1 MKLFWIINLMI
12 ARAVF
17 ARLDL
22 KDMEYLQNLPIG
34 VRNAYIIRADGPL
47 NPLRAN
53 ILDANGYM
61 QCKRFF
67 SPEIEVDYK
76 LEKNLPRGA
85 VLYKYDFTRCPEKDK
100 AYVPVD
106 TKKANYEYLS
116 KYHTTLIKMFP
127 SEQGYLSIITKRQD
141 SLYQFLISPEGM
153 QNAKYILASL
163 LLLSEGID
171 ISLSFEEIN
180 EEKHLVLTN
189 QDRTSV
195 IFSTRMCT
203 SYANAKNSTMED
215 VYHSEVAD
223 IFEFF
228 RDWKDCPALKEGG
241 IYADPTNFNDFLKG
255 RFLNGMRFLI
265 QTYIFKFVDNQQDYA
280 EFIEAVYYIIM
291 SHLPKNF
298 KELPENDPITAV
310 FHKCFVKNSDAS
322 AEMEYIMSLCDLKKT
337 IYDNTAFP
345 FYPARQIPPSYM
357 KVLRNRQENEDVS
370 KIQEIYRMRSVETSI
385 LGLFCCLAYDPET
398 KKYTTEHM
406 GNISSSLA
414 KFFAKFSSPSDI
426 NSHKMHEEWSEVL
439 RPVRMTRNPENGDK
453 HEIVSGLLSIL
464 NAVLALTEKKPDV
477 LTAYT
482 TLQSICYDKKVNA
495 LNLEEIKRSILI
507 ILNPL
512 LKNKRVKIISSLFT
526 IGKSVNGK
534 PDIFAKIQI
543 ESMDRNIQKTM
554 VLNIDPDVSYLSFA
568 HNSINISTPAQN
580 KLAYIKTKFLNMDTY
595 LGYAISIYAA
605 NAEIEIA
612 TCKIRSV
619 SISMQKIE
627 KLIRGSNEN
636 INQVFMHG
644 LSYLL
649 RNQVDLFKSFLIS
662 SLSEDLPS
670 DNPMVRF
677 TYNILGSMALD
688 ELETRRRILLYFVYN
703 RYSTGYYPG
712 IDYFLD
718 NWALAEPTESDIFS
732 TFNNIIDLHSSEIM
746 SLCLA
751 SLIKIPNSV
760 YRTLDLLRSSPSAK
774 IIFDIIFEYGSI
786 SHLSRIH
793 HAMNKSWPPGIYSK
807 NLIPYMWFSFAC
819 SQATRD
825 ITFIKYTYNLIDP
838 LAISDDE
845 ITEIYEYADSE
856 KILEFLIR
864 EKNTLIIE
872 DSKKSLEKYYKL
884 KKHFTS
890 ISPNSSIYQKV
901 SASVFHCLN
910 K

>member
-1 MKLFWIINLMI
+1 MKLFWIINLML
-12 ARAVF
+12 AHAVF

-22 KDMEYLQNLPIG
+22 KDMKYLQNLPIG
-34 VRNAYIIRADGPL
+34 VRNTYRIRADGPL

-53 ILDANGYM
+53 ILDTNGYM
-61 QCKRFF
+61 HCKRFF

-76 LEKNLPRGA
+76 LEKSLPRGD

-116 KYHTTLIKMFP
+116 EYHTTLIKMFP

-141 SLYQFLISPEGM
+141 SLYQFLISSEGT

-171 ISLSFEEIN
+171 INLSIEEIN

-189 QDRTSV
+189 QYGTSI
-195 IFSTRMCT
+195 IFSARMCT
-203 SYANAKNSTMED
+203 SYANAKNNTMED
-215 VYHSEVAD
+215 VYHSEVED
-223 IFEFF
+223 IIEFF
-228 RDWKDCPALKEGG
+228 RDWKDCPALKEEG
-241 IYADPTNFNDFLKG
+241 IYADPTSFSDFEKG
-255 RFLNGMRFLI
+255 GFLNGMRFLI

-280 EFIEAVYYIIM
+280 EFIEAVYYITM
-291 SHLPKNF
+291 SHLPKNL

-310 FHKCFVKNSDAS
+310 FHKCFIRNSDS
-322 AEMEYIMSLCDLKKT
+322 SDEMEYVMSLCDLKKT
-337 IYDNTAFP
+337 ICDNTAFP
-345 FYPARQIPPSYM
+345 FYHASQIPPSYM
-357 KVLRNRQENEDVS
+357 KVLRHRQENEDVS
-370 KIQEIYRMRSVETSI
+370 KIQEIYRMRSVEASI

-426 NSHKMHEEWSEVL
+426 NNYKMHKEWSDVL
-439 RPVRMTRNPENGDK
+439 RPVRMFRSPEKGAK

-477 LTAYT
+477 LMAYT
-482 TLQSICYDKKVNA
+482 MLKSICYDKKVNSF
-495 LNLEEIKRSILI
+495 NLEEIKRSILI

-512 LKNKRVKIISSLFT
+512 MKNKRVKIISSLFT
-526 IGKSVNGK
+526 IGKSIDGK
-534 PDIFAKIQI
+534 PDIFGKIQI

-568 HNSINISTPAQN
+568 HNSINISTPVQA
-580 KLAYIKTKFLNMDTY
+580 KLASIKTKFLNMDTY
-595 LGYAISIYAA
+595 LGYAISKYAA

-612 TCKIRSV
+612 SRRTRSV
-619 SISMQKIE
+619 SIPIQEIE
-627 KLIRGSNEN
+627 RLIKGSNAN
-636 INQVFMHG
+636 INQMFMRG
-644 LSYLL
+644 LPYLL
-649 RNQVDLFKSFLIS
+649 RNQADLFKSFLIN
-662 SLSEDLPS
+662 SLSEELSS

-688 ELETRRRILLYFVYN
+688 DLETRRRILLCLVYN
-703 RYSTGYYPG
+703 RHSIGYYPG

-718 NWALAEPTESDIFS
+718 DWMLAEPTASDISS
-732 TFNNIIDLHSSEIM
+732 TFNNIIDLYSPELM
-746 SLCLA
+746 TLCLA

-760 YRTLDLLRSSPSAK
+760 YRTRDILRNSPSAK
-774 IIFDIIFEYGSI
+774 RIFDLIFEYGSI

-793 HAMNKSWPPGIYSK
+793 HAMNKFWLPGTYSK

-819 SQATRD
+819 TQATQD
-825 ITFIKYTYNLIDP
+825 IMFIKYTYNLIDP

-845 ITEIYEYADSE
+845 ITEIYEYADSV
-856 KILEFLIR
+856 KILESLIR
-864 EKNTLIIE
+864 EKNVLIIE
-872 DSKKSLEKYYKL
+872 DNKKSLEKYYRL

-890 ISPNSSIYQKV
+890 ISPNSSIYQRV
-901 SASVFHCLN
+901 SSSVLHYLN